1 MNDAQKEGRAFVED
15 QMRVLRRI
23 RDTLSVTQD
32 VIATAAN
39 CHRRALTYMAG
50 DQLLVA
56 FSVKHT
62 NLIIIIIIII
72 FHMY

>member
-1 MNDAQKEGRAFVED
+1 MNDAQKEGREFVED

-23 RDTLSVTQD
+23 RGILSVTQD

-50 DQLLVA
+50 NQVLVA
-56 FSVKHT
+56 LSVKHT
-62 NLIIIIIIII
+62 NLIIIIIFLI
-72 FHMY
+72 FYMY